1 MHQARDENGS
11 DSRSLDDIREFE
23 PVELDVEPSDRPPRA
38 DGVVVWTAE
47 EARSRSTRADN
58 DANARGHEKVDILFL
73 AANPRGADMLALEKE
88 AGDIFRKT
96 ERVRRLERKLS
107 MSTRIDDLA
116 HDLLRHR
123 PTVVH
128 FAGHGSRG
136 GKLLLEDEHGAA
148 ALVSVAALGRLFR
161 DVGGVRCVVLN
172 ACFSAEHASAVAQH
186 VPCVVAMSAAIAD
199 TAAIAFASAAS
210 VPQIRVVFAI
220 AAAVLHLR
228 VNGPADAHRA
238 AELLATVRDEAIAG
252 IDVPAMGSWAQ
263 GAAALAAHAG
273 EPAVARELWALGER
287 CAAQTWQL
295 FVHGADPVLEAA
307 LGPAEDRTQIWRER
321 PVSEVTGRI
330 RELSDEVLQTFRR

>member
-199 TAAIAFASAAS
+199 TAAIAFASAFYEALAFGRGVEQAFRLS
-210 VPQIRVVFAI
+210 CDGVALRALPHAEVPRLLFREGVNPAEVRVFDDHADAPADPPELPAPHPLRAVI
-220 AAAVLHLR
+220 AAVGLILFIMAIVAAL
-228 VNGPADAHRA
+228 RA
-238 AELLATVRDEAIAG
+238 AA
-252 IDVPAMGSWAQ
+252 
-263 GAAALAAHAG
+263 
-273 EPAVARELWALGER
+273 
-287 CAAQTWQL
+287 
-295 FVHGADPVLEAA
+295 
-307 LGPAEDRTQIWRER
+307 
-321 PVSEVTGRI
+321 
-330 RELSDEVLQTFRR
+330 